1 MPHLIAFLIYPGFQL
16 LDVSGPTAV
25 FDEAN
30 HVLRRQKKSPFYR
43 VELLSGAGGAVTS
56 SSGIQVQTR
65 ALARMAP
72 SAVDTLLISGAH
84 EESLLPAMRDPVVR
98 RWVPRFVQQA
108 KRFGSVCSGTF
119 VLASLGLLDGKR
131 VATHWNACDPLA
143 KAYPHLN
150 VERDMLYVSDGK
162 VWTSAGVTTGID
174 MALTMVTRDL
184 DASVTNAVAQQLVL
198 YVRRPGYQSQF
209 SPLLRAQLKD
219 DDPFARLIAWIQV
232 NLGESLDVSS
242 LAARVGLT
250 DRSFYRKFIEA
261 VGETPARFVESVRLE
276 AARTL
281 ISQRRQLKA
290 VAAEVGLPPARLRA
304 AFERRFGLAPQLF
317 REMHAET

>member
-1 MPHLIAFLIYPGFQL
+1 
-16 LDVSGPTAV
+16 V
-25 FDEAN
+25 
-30 HVLRRQKKSPFYR
+30 QKS
-43 VELLSGAGGAVTS
+43 
-56 SSGIQVQTR
+56 
-65 ALARMAP
+65 
-72 SAVDTLLISGAH
+72 
-84 EESLLPAMRDPVVR
+84 
-98 RWVPRFVQQA
+98 

-143 KAYPHLN
+143 KTYPHLN
-150 VERDMLYVSDGK
+150 VERDMLYVADGK

-184 DASVTNAVAQQLVL
+184 DASVANAVAQQLVL
-198 YVRRPGYQSQF
+198 YARRPGYQSQF
-209 SPLLRAQLKD
+209 SPLLRAQLKE
-219 DDPFARLIAWIQV
+219 DDPFARLIAWIQD
-232 NLGESLDVSS
+232 NLDECLDVPS

-281 ISQRRQLKA
+281 MSQRRQLKA

-317 REMHAET
+317 RAMHAEA